1 VNLQSIAVNGQI
13 LPIDPSVFTIA
24 TGDGTIIDTGTTLA
38 YLPDEAY
45 SPFIQAVSVF
55 FFLSSPSAFS
65 VTKPCIPYSVVFAI
79 VESICPQMLHFWN
92 EITIRCRRYML
103 LDLTKKK
110 IYKTFNLQVANA
122 VSQYGRPITYESYQC
137 FEITAGDVD
146 VFPQVSLSF
155 AGGAS
160 MVLGPRAYLQIFSS
174 SGSSIWCIGFQ
185 RMSHRRITILGDLVL
200 KDKVVVYDL
209 VRQRIG
215 WAEYDCSLEVNVS
228 ASRGGRSKDVINTGQ
243 WRESG
248 SESFNRSYY
257 LLQLVVFLVHLFA
270 RFL

>member
-45 SPFIQAVSVF
+45 SPFIQA
-55 FFLSSPSAFS
+55 
-65 VTKPCIPYSVVFAI
+65 
-79 VESICPQMLHFWN
+79 
-92 EITIRCRRYML
+92 
-103 LDLTKKK
+103 
-110 IYKTFNLQVANA
+110 VANA

-174 SGSSIWCIGFQ
+174 VSIFIHLHYFINC
-185 RMSHRRITILGDLVL
+185 LLVC
-200 KDKVVVYDL
+200 
-209 VRQRIG
+209 Q
-215 WAEYDCSLEVNVS
+215 
-228 ASRGGRSKDVINTGQ
+228 
-243 WRESG
+243 
-248 SESFNRSYY
+248 
-257 LLQLVVFLVHLFA
+257 
-270 RFL
+270 